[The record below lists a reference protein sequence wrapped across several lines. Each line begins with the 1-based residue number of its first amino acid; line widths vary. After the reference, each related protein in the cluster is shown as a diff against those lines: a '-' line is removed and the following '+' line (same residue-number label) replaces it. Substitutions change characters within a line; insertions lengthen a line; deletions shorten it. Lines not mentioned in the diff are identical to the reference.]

1 MYLLIALSSCAR
13 VFNIPS
19 RSSLL
24 PLIVSGGASGPV
36 FHNAVTWN
44 SGVFQLSATLGPL
57 LAGYIIQWTGKA
69 WPVYFISA
77 VCCLFFAITASL
89 IRPYKDQD
97 HDPAP
102 GSILRQLRWSA
113 LLPGMF
119 EGVRHIRR
127 ERTVFGAIVL
137 DLLAVVLGGATALMP
152 VYAEEIL
159 KVDARGLGAL
169 KAAPFVGALLMAVVL
184 AHRRPFNKAGP
195 ALLWSVAGFGA
206 CTIVFGFSKTF
217 WLSLLMLG
225 LLGALDNISI
235 VIRHVLVNARTPNRL
250 RGRVS
255 AVNAVFIECSN
266 EVGGFESGLVA
277 KFFGPVF
284 SAVSGGIGTILV
296 VIGMAVW
303 VPELRR
309 LGRLVESEDASP
321 AGELPVAGK

>member
-1 MYLLIALSSCAR
+1 
-13 VFNIPS
+13 
-19 RSSLL
+19 
-24 PLIVSGGASGPV
+24 
-36 FHNAVTWN
+36 
-44 SGVFQLSATLGPL
+44 
-57 LAGYIIQWTGKA
+57 
-69 WPVYFISA
+69 
-77 VCCLFFAITASL
+77 
-89 IRPYKDQD
+89 
-97 HDPAP
+97 
-102 GSILRQLRWSA
+102 
-113 LLPGMF
+113 
-119 EGVRHIRR
+119 
-127 ERTVFGAIVL
+127 
-137 DLLAVVLGGATALMP
+137 
-152 VYAEEIL
+152 
-159 KVDARGLGAL
+159 
-169 KAAPFVGALLMAVVL
+169 VVL

-195 ALLWSVAGFGA
+195 ALLWSVAGFGV

-235 VIRHVLVNARTPNRL
+235 VIRHVLVIARTPNRL

-296 VIGMAVW
+296 VIGMAAW